1 MNEEEEAA
9 WAEIERKQKIQQIK
23 LGDDYYEAVLAAQLF
38 VENTSANELAIMTL
52 RKAFE
57 LGFRQGRM

>member
-1 MNEEEEAA
+1 MNEEDEA
-9 WAEIERKQKIQQIK
+9 WAEIERKQKIASIK
-23 LGDDYYEAVLAAQLF
+23 LEDNYYEAVLAAQVF
-38 VENTSANELAIMTL
+38 VESTSGNELAIMTL